1 MKKNKILKIVSS
13 IVFLTA
19 VVVLA
24 NTYSKR
30 NEENIYLN
38 NGIDKTGRVENSV
51 DEKEEEAIENEEIKY
66 IDIVSLGNLIIH
78 QSQINGAKNENGY
91 DFSPSFQY
99 IKEMVSEADISLG
112 ILEGALAGGEP
123 TGYPI
128 FNSPDEVIDS
138 LRDTGID
145 VVNYAN
151 NHIYDYDDEG
161 LQRTIEITKEKGLD
175 VLGIKS
181 TEEEKSYL
189 VKEVDGVKIGF
200 ASYVFETETIN
211 GYKTINS
218 NPVSINSENLIN
230 TFNYNDL
237 ESFYNRIASEISAMK
252 AEGVEFI
259 IASMHWGEEYNTYI
273 EATQNEIA
281 KKLNELGV
289 DIILGGHPHVI
300 QPYEII
306 CNESG
311 HSTFVIYS
319 QGNSLS
325 NQSEQE
331 IGVAESED
339 GIMIKF
345 TLEKKD
351 GNVSLKEYKI
361 IPTWVYKEE
370 KGDGTYYH
378 KIIPVEEALANP
390 DKYGINSDVYARLE
404 NSLNRTK
411 SILGI
416 QYTVMLLSIFYEK
429 YRKENDCIC
438 KKDMIEFL

>member
-38 NGIDKTGRVENSV
+38 NGIDETGRVENSV

-99 IKEMVSEADISLG
+99 IKEMVREADISLG

-175 VLGIKS
+175 VLGVKS

-200 ASYVFETETIN
+200 ASYVFETAAVN

-252 AEGVEFI
+252 AEGVKFI

-390 DKYGINSDVYARLE
+390 KEYGINSDVYARLE

-416 QYTVMLLSIFYEK
+416 Q
-429 YRKENDCIC
+429 
-438 KKDMIEFL
+438 

>member
-51 DEKEEEAIENEEIKY
+51 DEKEQEAIENEEIKY

-200 ASYVFETETIN
+200 ASYVFETAAVN

-252 AEGVEFI
+252 EEGVEFI

-378 KIIPVEEALANP
+378 KIIPVEDALANP

-416 QYTVMLLSIFYEK
+416 Q
-429 YRKENDCIC
+429 
-438 KKDMIEFL
+438 

>member
-38 NGIDKTGRVENSV
+38 NGIDETGRVENSV

-175 VLGIKS
+175 VLGVKS

-200 ASYVFETETIN
+200 ASYVFETAAVN

-390 DKYGINSDVYARLE
+390 EGYGINSDVYARLE

-416 QYTVMLLSIFYEK
+416 Q
-429 YRKENDCIC
+429 
-438 KKDMIEFL
+438 

>member
-38 NGIDKTGRVENSV
+38 NGIDETGRVENSV

-175 VLGIKS
+175 VLGVKS

-200 ASYVFETETIN
+200 VSYVFETAAVN

-370 KGDGTYYH
+370 KVNGTYYH
-378 KIIPVEEALANP
+378 KIIPVEEALADP
-390 DKYGINSDVYARLE
+390 KKYGISSDVYERVKT
-404 NSLNRTK
+404 SLNRTK
-411 SILGI
+411 GILGI
-416 QYTVMLLSIFYEK
+416 K
-429 YRKENDCIC
+429 
-438 KKDMIEFL
+438 

>member
-38 NGIDKTGRVENSV
+38 NGIDETGRVENSV

-175 VLGIKS
+175 VLGVKS

-200 ASYVFETETIN
+200 ASYVFETAAVN

-218 NPVSINSENLIN
+218 NPVSINSENLIY

-252 AEGVEFI
+252 AEGVKFI

-390 DKYGINSDVYARLE
+390 EEYGINSDVYARLE

-416 QYTVMLLSIFYEK
+416 Q
-429 YRKENDCIC
+429 
-438 KKDMIEFL
+438 

>member
-38 NGIDKTGRVENSV
+38 NGIDETEENSDSV
-51 DEKEEEAIENEEIKY
+51 NEEVQY
-66 IDIVSLGNLIIH
+66 VDIISLGNLIIH

-175 VLGIKS
+175 VLGVKS

-189 VKEVDGVKIGF
+189 VKAVDGVKIGF
-200 ASYVFETETIN
+200 VSYVFETAAVN

-390 DKYGINSDVYARLE
+390 KEYGINSDVYARLE

-416 QYTVMLLSIFYEK
+416 Q
-429 YRKENDCIC
+429 
-438 KKDMIEFL
+438 

>member
-1 MKKNKILKIVSS
+1 MKKNKILKIISS

-24 NTYSKR
+24 NIYSKK

-38 NGIDKTGRVENSV
+38 NGIDGVEAAEDSV
-51 DEKEEEAIENEEIKY
+51 NKNQQEATEKEEVKY
-66 IDIVSLGNLIIH
+66 IDIISLGNLIIH

-99 IKEMVSEADISLG
+99 IKDMVSDADISLG
-112 ILEGALAGGEP
+112 ILEGTLAGGEP
-123 TGYPI
+123 TGYPY
-128 FNSPDEVIDS
+128 FNSPYEVIDS
-138 LRDTGID
+138 LRGAGVDI
-145 VVNYAN
+145 VNYAN

-175 VLGIKS
+175 VLGVKS

-390 DKYGINSDVYARLE
+390 EEYGINSDVYARLE

-416 QYTVMLLSIFYEK
+416 Q
-429 YRKENDCIC
+429 
-438 KKDMIEFL
+438 

>member
-38 NGIDKTGRVENSV
+38 NGIDETGRIEDSV

-175 VLGIKS
+175 VLGVKS

-200 ASYVFETETIN
+200 ASYVFETAAVN

-361 IPTWVYKEE
+361 IPIWVYKEE

-390 DKYGINSDVYARLE
+390 EEYGINSDVYARLE

-416 QYTVMLLSIFYEK
+416 Q
-429 YRKENDCIC
+429 
-438 KKDMIEFL
+438 

>member
-38 NGIDKTGRVENSV
+38 NGIDETGRVENSV
-51 DEKEEEAIENEEIKY
+51 DEKEQEAIENEEIKY

-311 HSTFVIYS
+311 YSTFVIYS

-390 DKYGINSDVYARLE
+390 EEYGINSDVYARLE

-416 QYTVMLLSIFYEK
+416 Q
-429 YRKENDCIC
+429 
-438 KKDMIEFL
+438 

>member
-38 NGIDKTGRVENSV
+38 NGIDETGRVENSV

-175 VLGIKS
+175 VLGVKS

-200 ASYVFETETIN
+200 ASYVFETAAVN

-252 AEGVEFI
+252 SEGVEFI
-259 IASMHWGEEYNTYI
+259 ITSMHWGEEYNTYI

-390 DKYGINSDVYARLE
+390 EEYGINSDVYARLE

-416 QYTVMLLSIFYEK
+416 K
-429 YRKENDCIC
+429 
-438 KKDMIEFL
+438 

>member
-38 NGIDKTGRVENSV
+38 NGIDETGRVENSV
-51 DEKEEEAIENEEIKY
+51 NEKEEEAIENEEIKY

-175 VLGIKS
+175 VLGVKS

-200 ASYVFETETIN
+200 ASYVFETAAVN

-289 DIILGGHPHVI
+289 DVILGGHPHVI

-390 DKYGINSDVYARLE
+390 EEYGINSDVYARLE

-416 QYTVMLLSIFYEK
+416 Q
-429 YRKENDCIC
+429 
-438 KKDMIEFL
+438 

>member
-1 MKKNKILKIVSS
+1 MKKNKILKIISS

-24 NTYSKR
+24 NIYSKK

-38 NGIDKTGRVENSV
+38 NGIDVVEAAEDSV
-51 DEKEEEAIENEEIKY
+51 NKNQQEATEKEEVKY
-66 IDIVSLGNLIIH
+66 IDIISLGNLIIH

-99 IKEMVSEADISLG
+99 IKDMVSDADISLG
-112 ILEGALAGGEP
+112 ILEGTLAGGEP
-123 TGYPI
+123 TGYPY

-138 LRDTGID
+138 LRGAGVDI
-145 VVNYAN
+145 VNYAN

-161 LQRTIEITKEKGLD
+161 LQRTIDITKEKGLD
-175 VLGIKS
+175 VLGVKS

-200 ASYVFETETIN
+200 ASYVFETAAVN

-259 IASMHWGEEYNTYI
+259 IASMHWGEEYNTYT

-390 DKYGINSDVYARLE
+390 EEYGINSDVYARLE

-416 QYTVMLLSIFYEK
+416 Q
-429 YRKENDCIC
+429 
-438 KKDMIEFL
+438 

>member
-30 NEENIYLN
+30 NEEDIYLN

-51 DEKEEEAIENEEIKY
+51 DEKEQEAIENEEIKY

-390 DKYGINSDVYARLE
+390 EEYGINSDVYARLE

-416 QYTVMLLSIFYEK
+416 Q
-429 YRKENDCIC
+429 
-438 KKDMIEFL
+438 

>member
-1 MKKNKILKIVSS
+1 M
-13 IVFLTA
+13 
-19 VVVLA
+19 
-24 NTYSKR
+24 
-30 NEENIYLN
+30 
-38 NGIDKTGRVENSV
+38 

-175 VLGIKS
+175 VLGVKS

-189 VKEVDGVKIGF
+189 AKEVDGVKIGF
-200 ASYVFETETIN
+200 ASYVFETAAVN

-259 IASMHWGEEYNTYI
+259 IASMHWGE
-273 EATQNEIA
+273 
-281 KKLNELGV
+281 
-289 DIILGGHPHVI
+289 
-300 QPYEII
+300 
-306 CNESG
+306 
-311 HSTFVIYS
+311 
-319 QGNSLS
+319 
-325 NQSEQE
+325 
-331 IGVAESED
+331 
-339 GIMIKF
+339 
-345 TLEKKD
+345 
-351 GNVSLKEYKI
+351 
-361 IPTWVYKEE
+361 
-370 KGDGTYYH
+370 
-378 KIIPVEEALANP
+378 
-390 DKYGINSDVYARLE
+390 
-404 NSLNRTK
+404 
-411 SILGI
+411 
-416 QYTVMLLSIFYEK
+416 
-429 YRKENDCIC
+429 
-438 KKDMIEFL
+438 

>member
-51 DEKEEEAIENEEIKY
+51 DEKEQEEIENEEIKY

-175 VLGIKS
+175 VLGVKS

-378 KIIPVEEALANP
+378 KIIPVEEALASP
-390 DKYGINSDVYARLE
+390 EEYGINSDVYARLE

-416 QYTVMLLSIFYEK
+416 Q
-429 YRKENDCIC
+429 
-438 KKDMIEFL
+438 

>member
-30 NEENIYLN
+30 HEENIYLN
-38 NGIDKTGRVENSV
+38 NGIDETGRVENSV

-175 VLGIKS
+175 VLGVKS

-200 ASYVFETETIN
+200 ASYVFETAAVN

-390 DKYGINSDVYARLE
+390 EEYGINSDVYARLE

-416 QYTVMLLSIFYEK
+416 Q
-429 YRKENDCIC
+429 
-438 KKDMIEFL
+438 

>member
-38 NGIDKTGRVENSV
+38 NGIDETGRVENSV
-51 DEKEEEAIENEEIKY
+51 DEKEQEAIENEEIKY

-123 TGYPI
+123 TGCPI

-175 VLGIKS
+175 VLGVKS

-200 ASYVFETETIN
+200 ASYVFETAAVN

-252 AEGVEFI
+252 AEGVKFI

-390 DKYGINSDVYARLE
+390 EEYGINSDVYARLE

-416 QYTVMLLSIFYEK
+416 Q
-429 YRKENDCIC
+429 
-438 KKDMIEFL
+438 

>member
-38 NGIDKTGRVENSV
+38 NGIDETGRVENSV
-51 DEKEEEAIENEEIKY
+51 DEKEQEAIENEEIKY

-91 DFSPSFQY
+91 NFSPSFQY

-390 DKYGINSDVYARLE
+390 EEYGINSDVYARLE

-416 QYTVMLLSIFYEK
+416 Q
-429 YRKENDCIC
+429 
-438 KKDMIEFL
+438 

>member
-51 DEKEEEAIENEEIKY
+51 DEKEQEAIENEEIKY

-91 DFSPSFQY
+91 NFSPSFQY

-390 DKYGINSDVYARLE
+390 EGYGINSDVYARLE

-416 QYTVMLLSIFYEK
+416 Q
-429 YRKENDCIC
+429 
-438 KKDMIEFL
+438 

>member
-38 NGIDKTGRVENSV
+38 NGIDETGRVENSV

-99 IKEMVSEADISLG
+99 IKDMVSDADISLG

-175 VLGIKS
+175 VLGVKS

-200 ASYVFETETIN
+200 ASYVFETAAVN

-390 DKYGINSDVYARLE
+390 EEYGINSDVYARLE

-416 QYTVMLLSIFYEK
+416 Q
-429 YRKENDCIC
+429 
-438 KKDMIEFL
+438 

>member
-38 NGIDKTGRVENSV
+38 NGIDETGRVENSV
-51 DEKEEEAIENEEIKY
+51 DEKEEEAIEKEEIKY

-175 VLGIKS
+175 VLGVKS

-200 ASYVFETETIN
+200 ASYVFETAAVN

-252 AEGVEFI
+252 AEGVKFI

-390 DKYGINSDVYARLE
+390 EEYGINSDVYARLE

-416 QYTVMLLSIFYEK
+416 Q
-429 YRKENDCIC
+429 
-438 KKDMIEFL
+438 

>member
-38 NGIDKTGRVENSV
+38 NGIDETGRVENSV
-51 DEKEEEAIENEEIKY
+51 NEKEEEAIENEEIKY

-175 VLGIKS
+175 VLGVKS

-200 ASYVFETETIN
+200 ASYVFETAAVN

-390 DKYGINSDVYARLE
+390 EEYGINSDVYARLE

-416 QYTVMLLSIFYEK
+416 Q
-429 YRKENDCIC
+429 
-438 KKDMIEFL
+438 

>member
-38 NGIDKTGRVENSV
+38 NGIDETGRVENSV

-200 ASYVFETETIN
+200 ASYVFETDTIN

-259 IASMHWGEEYNTYI
+259 IASMHWGEEYNTYT

-390 DKYGINSDVYARLE
+390 EEYGINSDVYARLE

-416 QYTVMLLSIFYEK
+416 Q
-429 YRKENDCIC
+429 
-438 KKDMIEFL
+438 

>member
-38 NGIDKTGRVENSV
+38 NGIDETGRVENSV

-175 VLGIKS
+175 VLGVKS

-200 ASYVFETETIN
+200 VSYVFETAAVN

-390 DKYGINSDVYARLE
+390 EKYGINSDVYARLE

-416 QYTVMLLSIFYEK
+416 Q
-429 YRKENDCIC
+429 
-438 KKDMIEFL
+438 

>member
-38 NGIDKTGRVENSV
+38 NGIDETG
-51 DEKEEEAIENEEIKY
+51 ENEEIKY

-175 VLGIKS
+175 VLGVKS

-200 ASYVFETETIN
+200 LAYVFETSMIN
-211 GYKTINS
+211 GHKTINS
-218 NPVSINSENLIN
+218 NILSTYSENLIN

-237 ESFYNRIASEISAMK
+237 ESFYKKIENEISAMK
-252 AEGVEFI
+252 SEGVEFI
-259 IASMHWGEEYNTYI
+259 ITSMHWGEEYNTYI

-390 DKYGINSDVYARLE
+390 EEYGINSDVYARLE

-416 QYTVMLLSIFYEK
+416 Q
-429 YRKENDCIC
+429 
-438 KKDMIEFL
+438 

>member
-38 NGIDKTGRVENSV
+38 NGIDETGRVENSV
-51 DEKEEEAIENEEIKY
+51 NEKEEEAIENEEIKY

-175 VLGIKS
+175 VLGVKS

-200 ASYVFETETIN
+200 VSYVFETAAVN

-252 AEGVEFI
+252 AEGVKFI

-390 DKYGINSDVYARLE
+390 EEYGINSDVYARLE

-416 QYTVMLLSIFYEK
+416 Q
-429 YRKENDCIC
+429 
-438 KKDMIEFL
+438 

>member
-175 VLGIKS
+175 VLGVKS

-200 ASYVFETETIN
+200 VSYVFETETIN

-390 DKYGINSDVYARLE
+390 EEYGINSDVYARLE

-416 QYTVMLLSIFYEK
+416 Q
-429 YRKENDCIC
+429 
-438 KKDMIEFL
+438 

>member
-38 NGIDKTGRVENSV
+38 NGIDETGRVENSV
-51 DEKEEEAIENEEIKY
+51 DEKEQEAIENEEIKY

-78 QSQINGAKNENGY
+78 QSQINGANNENGY

-259 IASMHWGEEYNTYI
+259 IASMHWGEEYNTYT

-390 DKYGINSDVYARLE
+390 EEYGINSDVYARLE

-416 QYTVMLLSIFYEK
+416 Q
-429 YRKENDCIC
+429 
-438 KKDMIEFL
+438 

>member
-416 QYTVMLLSIFYEK
+416 Q
-429 YRKENDCIC
+429 
-438 KKDMIEFL
+438 

>member
-38 NGIDKTGRVENSV
+38 NGIDETGRVENSV
-51 DEKEEEAIENEEIKY
+51 DEKEQEAIENEEIKY

-175 VLGIKS
+175 VLGVKS

-200 ASYVFETETIN
+200 VSYVFETAAVN

-252 AEGVEFI
+252 AEGVKFI

-361 IPTWVYKEE
+361 IPTRPHPPPPA
-370 KGDGTYYH
+370 DGTYYH

-390 DKYGINSDVYARLE
+390 EEYGINSDVYARLE

-416 QYTVMLLSIFYEK
+416 Q
-429 YRKENDCIC
+429 
-438 KKDMIEFL
+438 

>member
-1 MKKNKILKIVSS
+1 MKKNKILKIISS

-24 NTYSKR
+24 NIYSKK

-38 NGIDKTGRVENSV
+38 NGIDGVEAAEDSV
-51 DEKEEEAIENEEIKY
+51 NKNQQEATEKEEVKY
-66 IDIVSLGNLIIH
+66 IDIISLGNLIIH

-99 IKEMVSEADISLG
+99 IKDMVSDADISLG
-112 ILEGALAGGEP
+112 ILEGTLAGGEP
-123 TGYPI
+123 TGYPY

-138 LRDTGID
+138 LRGAGVDI
-145 VVNYAN
+145 VNYAN

-161 LQRTIEITKEKGLD
+161 LQRTIDITKEKGLD
-175 VLGIKS
+175 VLGVKS
-181 TEEEKSYL
+181 TEEEKNYL

-200 ASYVFETETIN
+200 ASYVFETKTIN

-218 NPVSINSENLIN
+218 NPVSISSENLIN

-237 ESFYNRIASEISAMK
+237 ESFYNRIESEISAMK

-259 IASMHWGEEYNTYI
+259 ITSMHWGEEYNTYI
-273 EATQNEIA
+273 ESTQKEIA
-281 KKLNELGV
+281 QKLNELGV

-306 CNESG
+306 CNENG

-351 GNVSLKEYKI
+351 GRVSLKEYNI

-378 KIIPVEEALANP
+378 KIIPVEEALTSP
-390 DKYGINSDVYARLE
+390 EEYGINGDVYVRLE
-404 NSLNRTK
+404 NSLNRTR

-416 QYTVMLLSIFYEK
+416 Q
-429 YRKENDCIC
+429 
-438 KKDMIEFL
+438 

>member
-390 DKYGINSDVYARLE
+390 EGYGINSDVYARLE

-416 QYTVMLLSIFYEK
+416 Q
-429 YRKENDCIC
+429 
-438 KKDMIEFL
+438 

>member
-38 NGIDKTGRVENSV
+38 NGIDETGRVENSV
-51 DEKEEEAIENEEIKY
+51 DEKEQEAIENEEIKY

-200 ASYVFETETIN
+200 ASYVFETAAVN

-390 DKYGINSDVYARLE
+390 EEYGINSDVYARLE

-416 QYTVMLLSIFYEK
+416 Q
-429 YRKENDCIC
+429 
-438 KKDMIEFL
+438 